1 MPDFNRNFTRI
12 PNDIL
17 DGLCRLELSGSEMR
31 IMLCIIR
38 MTYGYNREFAELPLT
53 VIAESVG
60 VRTEHASRSLTKLE
74 KMGIICRHAAK
85 GIKPQTISVVEDAI
99 SDLQKCA
106 TVAENG
112 NATVAENCNAG
123 VAEIG
128 NATIAE
134 NGNHTYK
141 EKKKDIKERE
151 RKPRGPYGNV
161 FLSDE
166 QFSSLVTDY
175 GKSNTENYIRKVDS
189 YMQSTGRSYKD
200 HEAAVRKWMD
210 DDGVKKDDFDVSKYE
225 YFINRF

>member
-1 MPDFNRNFTRI
+1 MATMNKFFTRI
-12 PNDIL
+12 PNDVL
-17 DGLCRLELSGSEMR
+17 DGLCRLQLSGSEMR

-60 VRTEHASRSLTKLE
+60 VRTEHVSKSLTKLE

-85 GIKPQTISVVEDAI
+85 GIKPQTISVIEDAI

-123 VAEIG
+123 GAEIG

-134 NGNHTYK
+134 NDNHTYK

-161 FLSDE
+161 LLSDE
-166 QFSSLVTDY
+166 QFGSLVSDH
-175 GKSNTENYIRKVDS
+175 GKSNTEDYIRKVDS
-189 YMQSTGRSYKD
+189 YMQSTGRSYSD
-200 HEAAVRKWMD
+200 HEAVIRKWMT
-210 DDGVKKDDFDVSKYE
+210 DDGVKKDGFDMSKYE
-225 YFINRF
+225 FFINRF